1 MLGIPALEPA
11 PLARL
16 GRQGSRRPDAKGGLH
31 TQDIAQGHG
40 GQRRAEVDAIG
51 GIAQHDTGRQA
62 LGQRAADLLQRDLR
76 LKSEGPRDPRRGAAD
91 RIHSSGR

>member
-1 MLGIPALEPA
+1 MLGIPALELA

-76 LKSEGPRDPRRGAAD
+76 PKRQGLRDPRRGAAN